1 MTDNNRVMLMLLA
14 LLGLAMISRLGSRI
28 CARLLQQWLPTVL
41 VEGDQL
47 LLWGGLLLSALS
59 IGLLVLY
66 LLFQP

>member
-14 LLGLAMISRLGSRI
+14 LLGLAMTSRLWARI
-28 CARLLQQWLPTVL
+28 RARLLQQWLPTVL